1 MSILRFQRFDI
12 LVCLGCMALLASFA
26 WYANKGP
33 RSFSYRAGL
42 DTDIAALKLENATLL
57 VEKQAL
63 ERQVQL
69 MRPEHIDRD
78 MLEELARTQLKMLQ
92 PNVVIVTQN

>member
-1 MSILRFQRFDI
+1 
-12 LVCLGCMALLASFA
+12 MANTAHVHFAASFA
-26 WYANKGP
+26 WYANLGP
-33 RSFSYRAGL
+33 RGYAYHAML
-42 DTDIAALKLENATLL
+42 VKDIAELKAENATLTL
-57 VEKQAL
+57 EKQGL

-92 PNVVIVTQN
+92 PNTVIVSEK